1 MNANPQARSSSP
13 GFYRVVAVL
22 FFLIGVA
29 LIWAFFKT
37 HDRIYAIFGGITL
50 LNAAMSTL
58 KSLVVRETRS

>member
-1 MNANPQARSSSP
+1 
-13 GFYRVVAVL
+13 VVAVL